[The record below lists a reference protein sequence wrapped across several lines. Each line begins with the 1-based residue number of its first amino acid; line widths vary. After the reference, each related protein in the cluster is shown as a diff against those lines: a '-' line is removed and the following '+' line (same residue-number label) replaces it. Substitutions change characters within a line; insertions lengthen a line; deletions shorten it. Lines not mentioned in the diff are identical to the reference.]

1 METKQTAVEWLQ
13 EQLKKGVNFNPLD
26 KDSYLNEVEK
36 VFKQAKEMEKQQ
48 LGECWDA
55 ALDAYERRA
64 GVWVRASE
72 DFDEYF
78 EDRFKSESN
87 EE

>member
-1 METKQTAVEWLQ
+1 MKTALDWL
-13 EQLKKGVNFNPLD
+13 LINVCICGVPANTGMSID
-26 KDSYLNEVEK
+26 EIREK
-36 VFKQAKEMEKQQ
+36 AKEMEKQQ

-64 GVWVRASE
+64 GVWVRASA

-78 EDRFKSESN
+78 EDRFK
-87 EE
+87 

>member
-1 METKQTAVEWLQ
+1 MKTALDWL
-13 EQLKKGVNFNPLD
+13 LLNVCISGVPANTGMSID
-26 KDSYLNEVEK
+26 EIREK
-36 VFKQAKEMEKQQ
+36 AKEMEKQQ

-78 EDRFKSESN
+78 EDRFK
-87 EE
+87 

>member
-1 METKQTAVEWLQ
+1 MKTALDWL
-13 EQLKKGVNFNPLD
+13 LLNVCISGVPANTGMSIDEIL
-26 KDSYLNEVEK
+26 EK
-36 VFKQAKEMEKQQ
+36 AKEMQKQQ
-48 LGECWDA
+48 LGEFWDA

-78 EDRFKSESN
+78 EDRFK
-87 EE
+87 